1 MKKIV
6 IKFGDIEIEKQKFPQ
21 YKIPISIRNIDINKI
36 VESNKT
42 SFSKNG
48 FKYFI
53 GFKDPKKIRLL
64 CIFLPK
70 MRAYGKEFD
79 ETKFMSLKKKK

>member
-1 MKKIV
+1 MKKII

-53 GFKDPKKIRLL
+53 GFKDPKKLDFYAYFFQKWVLIEKSLMKLNL
-64 CIFLPK
+64 CLF
-70 MRAYGKEFD
+70 F
-79 ETKFMSLKKKK
+79 